1 MTGFV
6 GYLLS
11 ALQAIFTVKGIAYIL
26 GGSLLG
32 MFLGCIP
39 GLSGGTLITLL
50 LPIFWKMDP
59 VLGLGLLIA
68 IHVGSVSG
76 GSIGSILL
84 GIPGTSSAI
93 ATVWDGYEF
102 TKQGDPVRALSAAT
116 VSGTIGRIPGLLFA
130 AGLSSW
136 IAIYAVKL
144 GPWEYSSMCFA
155 AVAMVITLSKKDIF
169 KGLMAIGLA
178 IIMSSIG
185 QDIVYGTGRLTFGS
199 LNLYQGFNVINIL
212 LGLFAAKIILL
223 EFARKEKEN
232 MAGKIQVKRFRWPG
246 KDLKD
251 NIGLMVRS
259 FITGAFIG
267 FLPGIG
273 GQTSTVMAYSNEKAI
288 AKNKELWGHGAI
300 GGVIAPEIANS
311 AGIGGALIPMLA
323 LGIPGDGIVAQFM
336 VALNSMDI
344 ATGPLF
350 IKQNPDIVYMIFTGG
365 IVACIF
371 MFVLQMIGMPLFP
384 MMLRIPYQYLYPA
397 ILIICFI
404 GSYVVSGSLWGVLV
418 MLIAL
423 VLAIIMDYFDI
434 PALPF
439 LMTFILSGT
448 FERNLRLGFNYS
460 LTGGLDFFTRP
471 VSLLFI
477 LVGVFMLCWGL
488 FGSKLW
494 AKRKARKEAETK

>member
-1 MTGFV
+1 MGGFI
-6 GYLLS
+6 GNLLA
-11 ALQAIFTVKGIAYIL
+11 ALQAIFTLQGLVYII

-32 MFLGCIP
+32 MFLGSIP

-50 LPIFWKMDP
+50 LPIFWKMNP
-59 VLGLGLLIA
+59 VLGLGLLMA

-102 TKQGDPVRALSAAT
+102 TKKGDPVRALSAAT

-155 AVAMVITLSKKDIF
+155 AIAMVITLSQKDIF
-169 KGLMAIGLA
+169 KGLIAIGLA
-178 IIMSSIG
+178 IVMSSIG
-185 QDIVYGTGRLTFGS
+185 RDIVYGTARLTFGS

-223 EFARKEKEN
+223 EFARGEKDSL
-232 MAGKIQVKRFRWPG
+232 ASRIQVKRFRWPG
-246 KDLKD
+246 KDLKG
-251 NIGLMVRS
+251 NIGLMIRS

-273 GQTSTVMAYSNEKAI
+273 GQTSTVMAYTNERNL
-288 AKNKELWGHGAI
+288 AKNKEQWGHGAI

-350 IKQNPDIVYMIFTGG
+350 MKQNPHIVYMIFTGG
-365 IVACIF
+365 IIACIF
-371 MFVLQMIGMPLFP
+371 MFILQAFSMPLFP

-404 GSYVVSGSLWGVLV
+404 GSFVVTGSLWGILV

-423 VLAIIMDYFDI
+423 VLGLLMDYFDI
-434 PALPF
+434 PSLPF
-439 LMTFILSGT
+439 LMAFILSST
-448 FERNLRLGFNYS
+448 LERNLRLGFNYS
-460 LTGGLDFFTRP
+460 HTGGLDFLTRP
-471 VSLLFI
+471 VSLLFLI
-477 LVGVFMLCWGL
+477 VAVVMLCWGL
-488 FGSKLW
+488 FGNKLW
-494 AKRKARKEAETK
+494 AKRKARKAKGQ